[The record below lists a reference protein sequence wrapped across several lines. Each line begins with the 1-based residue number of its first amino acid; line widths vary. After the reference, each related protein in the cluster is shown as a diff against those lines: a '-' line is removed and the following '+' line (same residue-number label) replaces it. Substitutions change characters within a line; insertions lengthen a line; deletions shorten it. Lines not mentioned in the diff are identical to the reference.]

1 MYKVYLFA
9 VLLSIIPSNN
19 FSTEKKEPKS
29 KESTLTLTENQVLY
43 SELNLEKEICYKA
56 FDQAMQGYKKLR
68 IKNKDIVTLIDFTK
82 PSTEKRLI
90 ILNLKEK
97 KMLLKSYVAHGK
109 RSGDNFAKY
118 FSNKN
123 GSHQSSLGFYTTG
136 ETYKGR
142 NGYSLILNGQEKGIN
157 DLARTRAIVIHA
169 ADYANPSVIK
179 NSGRLGRSF
188 GCPALPEDINNE
200 VIDIIKNGTL
210 LYIYADNKNYL
221 SQSKVLSQKL

>member
-1 MYKVYLFA
+1 MYKVYLLA
-9 VLLSIIPSNN
+9 VLLSVIPSSN
-19 FSTEKKEPKS
+19 FSTERNESKS
-29 KESTLTLTENQVLY
+29 KEGTSTLTENQVLY

-68 IKNKDIVTLIDFTK
+68 VKNKDIVTLIDFTK

-157 DLARTRAIVIHA
+157 DLARSRAIVIHA

-179 NSGRLGRSF
+179 SSGRLGRSF
-188 GCPALPEDINNE
+188 GCPALPEDINDK
-200 VIDIIKNGTL
+200 VIDIIKDGTL

-221 SQSKVLSQKL
+221 TQSKILSQKF